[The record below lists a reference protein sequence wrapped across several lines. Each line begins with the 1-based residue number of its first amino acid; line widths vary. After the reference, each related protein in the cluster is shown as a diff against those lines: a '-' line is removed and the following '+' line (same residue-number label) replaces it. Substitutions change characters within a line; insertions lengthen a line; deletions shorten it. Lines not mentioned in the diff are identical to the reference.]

1 MERRKSDKR
10 FYFGVILIA
19 VGVILILERLNLI
32 PESMADMLISW
43 QMLLVGIGVLSLI
56 GGNRTAGTVMIV
68 IGGTFMIPELITVP
82 HEIRRIYWPLILVAI
97 GVVILMRQRDHR
109 KLSFSSGSGANGT
122 DPVSNGTN
130 NDASKSADSAYTS
143 DSFNSFDDFVIFGGR
158 EIFVTSQ
165 ALSGGKATSIFGGIE
180 FDLRK
185 ASLQPGGAVIDCVSV
200 FGGCGFK
207 IPMDWNVR
215 NEVTT
220 IFGAFTDKR
229 GDTYNDRYYD
239 PSKTL
244 VIKGISMFGGI
255 EVKHF

>member
-10 FYFGVILIA
+10 FYFGVILIV

-43 QMLLVGIGVLSLI
+43 QMLLIGIGVLSLI
-56 GGNRTAGTVMIV
+56 GGNRTAGIILIV

-82 HEIRRIYWPLILVAI
+82 HEVRKIYWPLILVAI
-97 GVVILMRQRDHR
+97 GIIILMRQRDHQR
-109 KLSFSSGSGANGT
+109 LNKGNDPIINVPRNDEPKSSNSSYNT
-122 DPVSNGTN
+122 
-130 NDASKSADSAYTS
+130 
-143 DSFNSFDDFVIFGGR
+143 DSFNTFDDFVIFGGR

-165 ALSGGKATSIFGGIE
+165 ALAGGKATSIFGGIE

-185 ASLQPGGAVIDCVSV
+185 ASLQSGGAVIDCVSV

>member
-1 MERRKSDKR
+1 MENRNSDKR

-43 QMLLVGIGVLSLI
+43 QMLLIGIGAISLI
-56 GGNRTAGTVMIV
+56 GGNRTAGTILIV
-68 IGGTFMIPELITVP
+68 IGGTFMIPELISVP
-82 HEIRRIYWPLILVAI
+82 QEIRRIYWPMILVLL
-97 GVVILMRQRDHR
+97 GFLILMRQREHQ
-109 KLSFSSGSGANGT
+109 KLGNKKNDPFISAPNSDSPPSGS
-122 DPVSNGTN
+122 
-130 NDASKSADSAYTS
+130 S
-143 DSFNSFDDFVIFGGR
+143 DSSYSANSFNTFDDFVIFGGR

-185 ASLQPGGAVIDCVSV
+185 ASLQPGGAVIDCVSI

-207 IPMDWNVR
+207 IPMDWNIR

-229 GDTYNDRYYD
+229 GETYNDRYYD

>member
-1 MERRKSDKR
+1 MEQRKSDKR
-10 FYFGVILIA
+10 FYFGIILI
-19 VGVILILERLNLI
+19 VLGVILILERLNLI
-32 PESMADMLISW
+32 PESLADMLISW

-56 GGNRTAGTVMIV
+56 GGNRTAGTILIV
-68 IGGTFMIPELITVP
+68 IGGFFMVPELITVP
-82 HEIRRIYWPLILVAI
+82 QEIRKIYWPLILVAI
-97 GVVILMRQRDHR
+97 GISILFRQRGHQAIPGKDDPEII
-109 KLSFSSGSGANGT
+109 LPNG
-122 DPVSNGTN
+122 
-130 NDASKSADSAYTS
+130 DSMNT
-143 DSFNSFDDFVIFGGR
+143 FDDFVIFGGR
-158 EIFVTSQ
+158 EIFVNSQ
-165 ALSGGKATSIFGGIE
+165 QLAGGKATSIFGGIE

-185 ASLQPGGAVIDCVSV
+185 ASLRQGGAVIDCVSI

-229 GDTYNDRYYD
+229 GETYSDRYYD

-244 VIKGISMFGGI
+244 VIKGVSIFGGI

>member
-1 MERRKSDKR
+1 MEHRNSSKR
-10 FYFGVILIA
+10 FYFGVILI
-19 VGVILILERLNLI
+19 VLGVILILERLNLI
-32 PESMADMLISW
+32 PESVADMLMSW

-56 GGNRTAGTVMIV
+56 GGNRTAGTILII
-68 IGGTFMIPELITVP
+68 IGATFMIPELITVP

-97 GVVILMRQRDHR
+97 GISILLRQREHQ
-109 KLSFSSGSGANGT
+109 KIPQGNKNGPIINPQGDNSYT
-122 DPVSNGTN
+122 TSNSTN
-130 NDASKSADSAYTS
+130 RE
-143 DSFNSFDDFVIFGGR
+143 NSMNTFDDFVIFGGR
-158 EIFVTSQ
+158 EIFINSQ
-165 ALSGGKATSIFGGIE
+165 ALIGGKATSIFGGIE

-185 ASLQPGGAVIDCVSV
+185 AGLQPGGAVIDCISI

-239 PSKTL
+239 PSKTI
-244 VIKGISMFGGI
+244 VIKGLSLFGGVEI
-255 EVKHF
+255 KHF

>member
-1 MERRKSDKR
+1 MEHRKSDKR
-10 FYFGVILIA
+10 FYFGVILIV

-43 QMLLVGIGVLSLI
+43 QMLLVGIGLLSLI
-56 GGNRTAGTVMIV
+56 GGNRTAGTIMIV
-68 IGGTFMIPELITVP
+68 IGATFMIPELVTVP
-82 HEIRRIYWPLILVAI
+82 QEVRRIYWPLILVAI
-97 GVVILMRQRDHR
+97 GVVILMRQRDYHR
-109 KLSFSSGSGANGT
+109 LGKGN
-122 DPVSNGTN
+122 DPIINIPN
-130 NDASKSADSAYTS
+130 NDDPKSSNSTYNNTDA
-143 DSFNSFDDFVIFGGR
+143 FNTFDDFVIFGGR
-158 EIFVTSQ
+158 EIFVNSQ
-165 ALSGGKATSIFGGIE
+165 ALTGGKATSIFGGIE
-180 FDLRK
+180 YDLRK

-244 VIKGISMFGGI
+244 VIKGVSLFGGI

>member
-10 FYFGVILIA
+10 FYFGIILIA

-43 QMLLVGIGVLSLI
+43 QMLLIGVGVLSLI
-56 GGNRTAGTVMIV
+56 GGNRTAGTILIV

-82 HEIRRIYWPLILVAI
+82 HEVRRIYWPLILVAI
-97 GVVILMRQRDHR
+97 GVSILLRQRDHQ
-109 KLSFSSGSGANGT
+109 KPDKGN
-122 DPVSNGTN
+122 DPIITNPN
-130 NDASKSADSAYTS
+130 NDASQSSNSAYSADS
-143 DSFNSFDDFVIFGGR
+143 FNTFDDFVIFGGR

-165 ALSGGKATSIFGGIE
+165 ALAGGKATSIFGGIE

-229 GDTYNDRYYD
+229 GETYSDRYYD

-244 VIKGISMFGGI
+244 VIKGVSIFGGI

>member
-10 FYFGVILIA
+10 FYFGVILIT

-43 QMLLVGIGVLSLI
+43 QMLLVGVGVLSLI
-56 GGNRTAGTVMIV
+56 GGNRTAGTIMIV
-68 IGGTFMIPELITVP
+68 IGATFMIPELITVP
-82 HEIRRIYWPLILVAI
+82 QEVRRIYWPLILVAI
-97 GVVILMRQRDHR
+97 GISILMRRRDYQ
-109 KLSFSSGSGANGT
+109 KLDKGNDPIITNPNGDVSQSSS
-122 DPVSNGTN
+122 
-130 NDASKSADSAYTS
+130 SAYTA
-143 DSFNSFDDFVIFGGR
+143 DSFNTFDDFVIFGGR

-165 ALSGGKATSIFGGIE
+165 ALAGGKATSIFGGIE

-229 GDTYNDRYYD
+229 GDTYSDRYYD

>member
-1 MERRKSDKR
+1 MEHSRSSNKR
-10 FYFGVILIA
+10 FVFGIVLI
-19 VGVILILERLNLI
+19 VLGVILILERLNLI
-32 PESMADMLISW
+32 PESVVSMLLSW

-56 GGNRTAGTVMIV
+56 GGNRTAGIILIV
-68 IGGTFMIPELITVP
+68 IGGFFMIPELITVP

-97 GVVILMRQRDHR
+97 GIAVLLRQRDHS
-109 KLSFSSGSGANGT
+109 KITVGENSPFI
-122 DPVSNGTN
+122 DP
-130 NDASKSADSAYTS
+130 NDHSVNT
-143 DSFNSFDDFVIFGGR
+143 FDDFVIFGGR
-158 EIFVTSQ
+158 EIFINSQ
-165 ALSGGKATSIFGGIE
+165 ALAGGKATSIFGGIE

-185 ASLQPGGAVIDCVSV
+185 ASLQPGGAVIDCVSL

-207 IPMDWNVR
+207 IPMDWNVK

-239 PSKTL
+239 PSKTI

>member
-1 MERRKSDKR
+1 MERRGSDKR
-10 FYFGVILIA
+10 LYFGIILIVLGVILIF
-19 VGVILILERLNLI
+19 ERLNLI
-32 PESMADMLISW
+32 PESVADMLISW

-56 GGNRTAGTVMIV
+56 GGNRTAGTILIV
-68 IGGTFMIPELITVP
+68 IGGFFMIPELITVP

-97 GVVILMRQRDHR
+97 GVAILFRQRNNH
-109 KLSFSSGSGANGT
+109 KLPGGN
-122 DPVSNGTN
+122 DPVLNIPTG
-130 NDASKSADSAYTS
+130 

-158 EIFVTSQ
+158 EIFINSQ
-165 ALSGGKATSIFGGIE
+165 SLAGGKATSIFGGIE

-200 FGGCGFK
+200 FGGFTFK

-220 IFGAFTDKR
+220 LFGAFTDKR
-229 GDTYNDRYYD
+229 GDTYSDKYYD

-244 VIKGISMFGGI
+244 VIKGVSMFGGI

>member
-1 MERRKSDKR
+1 MERTKSDKR

-19 VGVILILERLNLI
+19 VGVVLILERLNLI

-43 QMLLVGIGVLSLI
+43 QMLLVGIGAISLV
-56 GGNRTAGTVMIV
+56 GGNRKGGVILMI
-68 IGGTFMIPELITVP
+68 IGAFFLFP
-82 HEIRRIYWPLILVAI
+82 HEIRADYWPLILIAI
-97 GVVILMRQRDHR
+97 GITILLQQHDHN
-109 KLSFSSGSGANGT
+109 KPGTIYEPVPDEVDDKATKSSGS
-122 DPVSNGTN
+122 
-130 NDASKSADSAYTS
+130 
-143 DSFNSFDDFVIFGGR
+143 FNTFDDFVIFGGR

>member
-10 FYFGVILIA
+10 FYFGVILI
-19 VGVILILERLNLI
+19 VLGVILILERLNLI
-32 PESMADMLISW
+32 PESVADMLISW

-56 GGNRTAGTVMIV
+56 GGNRTSGIILMV

-82 HEIRRIYWPLILVAI
+82 HEIRRIYWPLILVVIGIAI
-97 GVVILMRQRDHR
+97 LLRQRDNQ
-109 KLSFSSGSGANGT
+109 KQIPFNEPVNPNG
-122 DPVSNGTN
+122 P
-130 NDASKSADSAYTS
+130 NDIPYNPSASAAAMNT
-143 DSFNSFDDFVIFGGR
+143 FDDFVIFGGR
-158 EIFVTSQ
+158 EIFVNAQ
-165 ALSGGKATSIFGGIE
+165 ALIGGKATSIFGGIE

-185 ASLQPGGAVIDCVSV
+185 ANMQPGGAVIDCVSV

-229 GDTYNDRYYD
+229 GETYSDRYYD

-244 VIKGISMFGGI
+244 VIKGVSIFGGI

>member
-10 FYFGVILIA
+10 FYFGVILI
-19 VGVILILERLNLI
+19 VLGVILILERLNLI
-32 PESMADMLISW
+32 PESVADMLISW

-56 GGNRTAGTVMIV
+56 GGNRTSGIILMV

-82 HEIRRIYWPLILVAI
+82 HEIRRIYWPLILVVIGIAI
-97 GVVILMRQRDHR
+97 LLRQRDNQ
-109 KLSFSSGSGANGT
+109 KQIPFNEPVNPNG
-122 DPVSNGTN
+122 P
-130 NDASKSADSAYTS
+130 NDIPYNPSASATAMNT
-143 DSFNSFDDFVIFGGR
+143 FDDFVIFGGR
-158 EIFVTSQ
+158 EIFVNAQ
-165 ALSGGKATSIFGGIE
+165 ALIGGKATSIFGGIE

-185 ASLQPGGAVIDCVSV
+185 ANMQPGGAVIDCVSV

-229 GDTYNDRYYD
+229 GETYSDRYYD

-244 VIKGISMFGGI
+244 VIKGVSIFGGI